1 MTSRAA
7 EFARRRGVLQLRCTS
22 QRIRMAEAIAVI
34 DADLQK
40 VERGFA
46 TVRRI
51 RISPLI
57 IAAGA
62 ALALSLGG
70 GRTVSFLSRAWL
82 LFNSLQRIRRSVSPP
97 E

>member
-1 MTSRAA
+1 MIPRAA

-22 QRIRMAEAIAVI
+22 QRLRMADAMTVI

-46 TVRRI
+46 KARRF
-51 RISPLI
+51 RLSPLI
-57 IAAGA
+57 LAAAA

-70 GRTVSFLSRAWL
+70 GRTVNFLSRAWL